1 MDFSLTEEQVALRDS
16 LVRFARKELNEGV
29 AERSRA
35 GEFPRELWR
44 RCAEMQILALPF
56 PAEFGG
62 CGADF
67 LTTVLS
73 MDALGYACK
82 DAGLVHA
89 IATQLLCGLTL
100 MHFGSDELKAT
111 YLPRICSGEAIF
123 AQAITEPGSGSDAM
137 AMRSRAA
144 RDGDGYRLDGTKT
157 FITNGPVCDAVIA
170 FAVTNP
176 DTSSLGA
183 VSAFVVD
190 ADVEGFERC
199 APLEKMGLTTLLNG
213 ELVFG
218 GCRVPKNRRLGR
230 EGQGA
235 ILFHESMEFE
245 RILLPAAHLG
255 TLRRVI
261 ETTVRYARDRE
272 AFGESIGSYQSVSNK
287 IADMRVAHE
296 LGTLIL
302 YKAAALKSARK
313 RVPRD
318 AAICKLHIS
327 ESLKQACLDAVQ
339 IHGGYGYMAEY
350 EIERD
355 LRDAIASTIYSGTS
369 EMQRLIIAKMAGP

>member
-1 MDFSLTEEQVALRDS
+1 MDFSLTDEQVALRDS
-16 LVRFARKELNEGV
+16 LIRFARKELNDGV

-35 GEFPRELWR
+35 GEFPRDLWR
-44 RCAEMQILALPF
+44 RCAEMQVMALPF
-56 PAEFGG
+56 PEQYGG

-89 IATQLLCGLTL
+89 IATQLLCGMAL
-100 MHFGSDELKAT
+100 MQFGSEELKARH
-111 YLPRICSGEAIF
+111 LPRICSGEAIF

-137 AMRSRAA
+137 AMRSRAV
-144 RDGDGYRLDGTKT
+144 RDGDGYRIDGTKT
-157 FITNGPVCDAVIA
+157 FITNGPVCDAAIV

-176 DTSSLGA
+176 GA
-183 VSAFVVD
+183 SALAASSAFVVE
-190 ADVEGFERC
+190 AGAEGFERC
-199 APLEKMGLTTLLNG
+199 APLEKMGLTTLHNG
-213 ELVFG
+213 ELVLD
-218 GCRVPKNRRLGR
+218 GCRVAEAQRLGR

-235 ILFHESMEFE
+235 MLFHESMEVE

-255 TLRRVI
+255 TLQRVI
-261 ETTVRYARDRE
+261 ETCVRYARERE
-272 AFGESIGSYQSVSNK
+272 AFGKTIGSYQSVSNK
-287 IADMRVAHE
+287 IADMKVNHE

-302 YKAAALKSARK
+302 RKAAALKAARK
-313 RVPRD
+313 RVPQD
-318 AAICKLHIS
+318 AAICKLFIS

-355 LRDAIASTIYSGTS
+355 LRDSVASTIYSGTS
-369 EMQRLIIAKMAGP
+369 EMQRLIIAKMAGL